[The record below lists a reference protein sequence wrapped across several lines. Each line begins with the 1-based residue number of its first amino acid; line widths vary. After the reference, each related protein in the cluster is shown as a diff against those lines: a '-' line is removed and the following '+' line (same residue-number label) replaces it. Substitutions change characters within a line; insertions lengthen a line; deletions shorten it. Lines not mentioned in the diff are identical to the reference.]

1 MPRYGAH
8 TPLAVSRYGG
18 CEPAMR
24 SASVGGGAKNKIGRL
39 IIGALQGNSLQGK
52 SLQGKL
58 LQGNSSQVGAALGI
72 FFRPAQ
78 KLNQAHHPRHQNAN
92 SANSAA
98 TTP

>member
-8 TPLAVSRYGG
+8 SPLAVSRYGG

-52 SLQGKL
+52 SLQGKFL
-58 LQGNSSQVGAALGI
+58 
-72 FFRPAQ
+72 
-78 KLNQAHHPRHQNAN
+78 
-92 SANSAA
+92 
-98 TTP
+98 

>member
-1 MPRYGAH
+1 MVCGSAAPARRRPRYQNVPRYGAH

-52 SLQGKL
+52 SLQGKFL
-58 LQGNSSQVGAALGI
+58 
-72 FFRPAQ
+72 
-78 KLNQAHHPRHQNAN
+78 
-92 SANSAA
+92 
-98 TTP
+98 